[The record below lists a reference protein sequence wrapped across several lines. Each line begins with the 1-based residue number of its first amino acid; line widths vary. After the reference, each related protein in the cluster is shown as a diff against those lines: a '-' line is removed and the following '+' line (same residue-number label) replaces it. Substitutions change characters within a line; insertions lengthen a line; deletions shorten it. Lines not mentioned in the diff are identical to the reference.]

1 MHYIEKYQSECEH
14 TTEIN
19 KHDSYL
25 TECSSTRML
34 VDTWK
39 LTFLVVSIKR

>member
-1 MHYIEKYQSECEH
+1 MQYIEKYQSKCEH

-19 KHDSYL
+19 KQDNYL
-25 TECSSTRML
+25 TECSSTRVL

-39 LTFLVVSIKR
+39 LAFVVVSVKR